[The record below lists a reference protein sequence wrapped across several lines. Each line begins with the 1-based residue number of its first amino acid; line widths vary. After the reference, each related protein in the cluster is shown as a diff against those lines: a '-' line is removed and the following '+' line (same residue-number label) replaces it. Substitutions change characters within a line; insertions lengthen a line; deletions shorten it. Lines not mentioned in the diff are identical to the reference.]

1 MNNVTLIGNIS
12 TDLELKQTTGGKA
25 VCQFNLAVNGYGDK
39 TDFIPVQVWNKQAET
54 KLALSGASRL
64 KITKLMGKKE
74 LSLRL

>member
-39 TDFIPVQVWNKQAET
+39 TDFIPVQVWNK
-54 KLALSGASRL
+54 
-64 KITKLMGKKE
+64 
-74 LSLRL
+74 